1 MFLSWWSF
9 WYFFWKIIGE
19 STHWVDI
26 YVTSKFDIRRHIL
39 TLCVKFDSWSNF
51 LSHRVTECAS
61 YLLSTTARSTTSALT
76 IRQVFFSEIAAKSDI
91 PDCADL
97 DGEGNGQGSTPLW
110 GPVWRHRAPGSWCGD
125 QFLVLGPHGAPKIWQ
140 TQIWQFSSKFE
151 IRSHIL
157 TLGVKF
163 DSGSNFW
170 GIQVTYMQPHG
181 FSLVTMVF
189 KCIMME

>member
-1 MFLSWWSF
+1 MC
-9 WYFFWKIIGE
+9 
-19 STHWVDI
+19 
-26 YVTSKFDIRRHIL
+26 KFPFVHNG
-39 TLCVKFDSWSNF
+39 KKHNF
-51 LSHRVTECAS
+51 CT
-61 YLLSTTARSTTSALT
+61 YDPT
-76 IRQVFFSEIAAKSDI
+76 VFYSEIAAKLDI

-110 GPVWRHRAPGSWCGD
+110 GPVWRHRAPGSWRGD

-157 TLGVKF
+157 TLGAKF

-170 GIQVTYMQPHG
+170 GHQVTYMQPHG

-189 KCIMME
+189 KCIMMEEFGFLLR

>member
-1 MFLSWWSF
+1 MPMSPPLPPSF
-9 WYFFWKIIGE
+9 WSLFGLNLSAPLLTERQKPFHFLYSSPE
-19 STHWVDI
+19 SIKSTC
-26 YVTSKFDIRRHIL
+26 FIL
-39 TLCVKFDSWSNF
+39 P
-51 LSHRVTECAS
+51 TECAS
-61 YLLSTTARSTTSALT
+61 SLLSTTARSTTSALT
-76 IRQVFFSEIAAKSDI
+76 SQQFFFSEIAAKSDI
-91 PDCADL
+91 PDCVDL

-110 GPVWRHRAPGSWCGD
+110 GPVWRHRAPGSWRGD